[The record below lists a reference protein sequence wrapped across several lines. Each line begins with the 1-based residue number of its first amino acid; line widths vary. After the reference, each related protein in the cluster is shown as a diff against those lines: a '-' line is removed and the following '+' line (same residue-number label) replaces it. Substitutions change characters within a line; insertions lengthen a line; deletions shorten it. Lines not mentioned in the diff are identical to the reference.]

1 VPREIRYYL
10 IMEASRMRQ
19 RNNVFKE
26 VRYKVA
32 QEALAGIKAGV
43 LARKYDVSPKTI
55 RSWVKEYQD
64 TFGEDAVPT
73 IDERVDDS
81 KRLVE
86 LEEKYNRAL
95 KALGEKELENEVLRE
110 LVKKVNPASMIDS
123 ALHKRSLG
131 RDMR

>member
-1 VPREIRYYL
+1 
-10 IMEASRMRQ
+10 MRQ

-43 LARKYDVSPKTI
+43 LARKYDVTPGTI
-55 RSWVKEYQD
+55 RNWVKEYQD
-64 TFGEDAVPT
+64 TFGVDAIPT
-73 IDERVDDS
+73 IDERISDA
-81 KRLVE
+81 KRLAE

-110 LVKKVNPASMIDS
+110 LVKKKDPALMTDFPP
-123 ALHKRSLG
+123 LRRSSG
-131 RDMR
+131 RDAQ

>member
-1 VPREIRYYL
+1 
-10 IMEASRMRQ
+10 MRQ
-19 RNNVFKE
+19 RNHAFKE

-32 QEALAGIKAGV
+32 QEALAGIKVGV

-55 RSWVKEYQD
+55 RNWVKEYQE

-73 IDERVDDS
+73 IDERLNDA
-81 KRLVE
+81 KRLSE

-110 LVKKVNPASMIDS
+110 LVKKTSPASRIDS
-123 ALHKRSLG
+123 TSHRRSSG

>member
-1 VPREIRYYL
+1 
-10 IMEASRMRQ
+10 MRQ

-32 QEALAGIKAGV
+32 QEALAGIKVGV

-55 RSWVKEYQD
+55 RNWVREYQE

-81 KRLVE
+81 RRLAE
-86 LEEKYNRAL
+86 LEEKYSRAL

-110 LVKKVNPASMIDS
+110 LVKKTNPASMIDS
-123 ALHKRSLG
+123 ALHKRSLS